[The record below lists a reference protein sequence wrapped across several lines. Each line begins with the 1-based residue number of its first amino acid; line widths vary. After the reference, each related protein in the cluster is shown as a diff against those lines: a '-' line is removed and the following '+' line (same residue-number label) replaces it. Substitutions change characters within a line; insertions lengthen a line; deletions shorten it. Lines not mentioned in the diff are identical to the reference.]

1 MTQQQTNATIPIME
15 AMPATATTMTP
26 MQIPDVI
33 LLHVMTFLPRHSYLP
48 ICHVSKRFRTVWRDL
63 VLLKFEIGR
72 RRRDDNEPNNEDD
85 DEDEDPR
92 HLYWTNPASNVYD
105 QLYPA
110 TTNNKSTKAKA
121 TCTTHT
127 PLRKNL
133 LHYYLSCGLASTR
146 ATTKANAND
155 EKENY
160 CSSRASATA
169 ALNAILIRA
178 ASLGDTAGMSYLVDN
193 DICGTT
199 TTTSTTTT
207 NSSSS
212 NVGMA
217 VCTAAASSGQLD
229 VLIYAR
235 EVFGYPWDVRRAYE
249 AADHG
254 VTNGIDGCQSV
265 LVYIY
270 LNSDDDAVLGHHGA
284 GMPV

>member
-1 MTQQQTNATIPIME
+1 
-15 AMPATATTMTP
+15 
-26 MQIPDVI
+26 
-33 LLHVMTFLPRHSYLP
+33 
-48 ICHVSKRFRTVWRDL
+48 
-63 VLLKFEIGR
+63 LLKFEIGR
-72 RRRDDNEPNNEDD
+72 RQQDDNEPNNEDD

-92 HLYWTNPASNVYD
+92 HLYLTNPASNVYD
-105 QLYPA
+105 DLYPA
-110 TTNNKSTKAKA
+110 ATNNKSTKAKA
-121 TCTTHT
+121 TCTAHT

-133 LHYYLSCGLASTR
+133 LHYYLSCGLA
-146 ATTKANAND
+146 ATKDDGEN
-155 EKENY
+155 EKENS
-160 CSSRASATA
+160 CSRRASAAAA

-178 ASLGDTAGMSYLVDN
+178 ATLGDTTGMSYLVDN

-249 AADHG
+249 AADRG
-254 VTNGIDGCQSV
+254 VQNGIDGCQSV

-270 LNSDDDAVLGHHGA
+270 LNSDDDTVLGHHGA

>member
-1 MTQQQTNATIPIME
+1 MPTVDNDTTTNQRNNSDHGSNAGDGDDDDTDANPGRH
-15 AMPATATTMTP
+15 PPSRNDFFTAA
-26 MQIPDVI
+26 
-33 LLHVMTFLPRHSYLP
+33 L
-48 ICHVSKRFRTVWRDL
+48 VSTDLSRIETVPYGL
-63 VLLKFEIGR
+63 EGFGNAKFEIGR

-193 DICGTT
+193 DICGTA
-199 TTTSTTTT
+199 TSSAT
-207 NSSSS
+207 NP
-212 NVGMA
+212 NVGTA
-217 VCTAAASSGQLD
+217 VCTAAASSGQLEA
-229 VLIYAR
+229 LIYAR
-235 EVFGYPWDVRRAYE
+235 EVFGYPWDVRRA
-249 AADHG
+249 
-254 VTNGIDGCQSV
+254 
-265 LVYIY
+265 
-270 LNSDDDAVLGHHGA
+270 
-284 GMPV
+284 